1 MTSKKFE
8 VKRNEPWHAQHRK
21 STASRGQQSKHNKEA
36 NAVSTASRSSDST
49 ASTAEHRRAHSTN
62 QGGREGGINKGKG
75 TAVKE
80 QERTKAA
87 KRATLCLAMKTMSQ
101 STAKAQ
107 DASIRGEI
115 VLQSGSKKPEQKQSS
130 EETGRRDQTPE
141 QQERQER
148 RSKTGTNESVA
159 SNMGGTQA
167 APRGEQ
173 REQPQSG
180 RDTTRS
186 EE

>member
-1 MTSKKFE
+1 
-8 VKRNEPWHAQHRK
+8 
-21 STASRGQQSKHNKEA
+21 
-36 NAVSTASRSSDST
+36 VSTASRSSDST

-107 DASIRGEI
+107 DTAIRGEI
-115 VLQSGSKKPEQKQSS
+115 VIQSGSKKPEQKSSS
-130 EETGRRDQTPE
+130 EEAGRSDQTAE
-141 QQERQER
+141 RQERQER

-167 APRGEQ
+167 APSRTATSEGSNENNRKAGATPREVRSDDGEESSVSEGA
-173 REQPQSG
+173 RMKPGTS
-180 RDTTRS
+180 RS
-186 EE
+186 TNQ